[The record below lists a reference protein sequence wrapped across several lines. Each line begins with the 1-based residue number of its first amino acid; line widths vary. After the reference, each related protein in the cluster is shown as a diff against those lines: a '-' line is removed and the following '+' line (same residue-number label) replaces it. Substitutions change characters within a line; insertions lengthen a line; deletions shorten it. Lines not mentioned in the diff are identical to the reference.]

1 MAETANGTFQ
11 RTISA
16 LVQDRPGVR
25 ARIAGLFRRRGFNI
39 ASLAVGRS
47 ERLGLSRMTFVV
59 EGPEEVVR
67 QVAAQLDRLIDVVE
81 VHDITEQNIVW
92 RELALIKVRAN
103 AGKRGEILELANIF
117 RVNVIDIGVESLT
130 MEISGGRQKIDSQI
144 ELLRKFGLE
153 EVIRTGRVATL
164 RGTLIEGEDDG
175 LFQSDASKSTYT
187 LPTSTGESGSVC
199 HDLIF

>member
-1 MAETANGTFQ
+1 MAQSESNKSGTFQ

-16 LVQDRPGVR
+16 LVQDKPGVL

-47 ERLGLSRMTFVV
+47 ERSGMSRMTFVV
-59 EGPEEVVR
+59 EGPDEVVR
-67 QVAAQLDRLIDVVE
+67 HVAAQLDRLIDVVE

-92 RELALIKVRAN
+92 RELALIKVA
-103 AGKRGEILELANIF
+103 APASSRGEVLELTNVYRA
-117 RVNVIDIGVESLT
+117 NVIDIGVESLT
-130 MEISGGRQKIDSQI
+130 LEISGGRQKIDSLI
-144 ELLRKFGLE
+144 ELLKKFGLL

-175 LFQSDASKSTYT
+175 LFQAEASAPTYI
-187 LPTSTGESGSVC
+187 LPIPTGDSGSV
-199 HDLIF
+199 

>member
-11 RTISA
+11 RTIAA
-16 LVQDRPGVR
+16 LVQDRPGVL

-47 ERLGLSRMTFVV
+47 ERPGLSRMTFVV

-81 VHDITEQNIVW
+81 AHDITEQNIVW

-103 AGKRGEILELANIF
+103 AGKHGEILELANIF

-130 MEISGGRQKIDSQI
+130 MEISGGRQKIDSLI

-164 RGTLIEGEDDG
+164 RGTLVEGEDDG

-187 LPTSTGESGSVC
+187 LPTATGESGSV
-199 HDLIF
+199 

>member
-11 RTISA
+11 RTIAA
-16 LVQDRPGVR
+16 LVQDRPGVL

-39 ASLAVGRS
+39 ASLAVGRA
-47 ERLGLSRMTFVV
+47 ERPGLSRMTFVV

-130 MEISGGRQKIDSQI
+130 MEISGGRQKIDSLI

-164 RGTLIEGEDDG
+164 RGTLVEGEDDG

-187 LPTSTGESGSVC
+187 LPTATGESGSV
-199 HDLIF
+199 

>member
-1 MAETANGTFQ
+1 MTTSNGTKQ

-16 LVQDRPGVR
+16 LVHDKPGVL

-47 ERLGLSRMTFVV
+47 EQPGMSRMTFVV
-59 EGPEEVVR
+59 EGPEDVIRHVS
-67 QVAAQLDRLIDVVE
+67 AQLDRLIDVVD

-92 RELALIKVRAN
+92 RELALIKVT
-103 AGKRGEILELANIF
+103 AGAVARREILELVNIF
-117 RVNVIDIGVESLT
+117 RVNVIDIGAESLT
-130 MEISGGRQKIDSQI
+130 VEISGGRQKIDSFI
-144 ELLRKFGLE
+144 ELVRKFGLE

-175 LFQSDASKSTYT
+175 LFQSDANKPTYV
-187 LPTSTGESGSVC
+187 LPVTSGESGSV
-199 HDLIF
+199 

>member
-16 LVQDRPGVR
+16 LVQDRPGVL
-25 ARIAGLFRRRGFNI
+25 ARIAGLFRRPGFNI
-39 ASLAVGRS
+39 ESLAVGRS
-47 ERLGLSRMTFVV
+47 ERPGLSRMTFVV

-130 MEISGGRQKIDSQI
+130 MEISGGRQKIDSLI

-164 RGTLIEGEDDG
+164 RGTLVEGEDDG

-187 LPTSTGESGSVC
+187 LPTATGESGSV
-199 HDLIF
+199 

>member
-11 RTISA
+11 RTIAA
-16 LVQDRPGVR
+16 LVQDRPGVL

-47 ERLGLSRMTFVV
+47 ERPGLSRMTFVV

-130 MEISGGRQKIDSQI
+130 MEISGGRQKIDSLI

-164 RGTLIEGEDDG
+164 RGTLVEGEDDG

-187 LPTSTGESGSVC
+187 LPTVTGESGSV
-199 HDLIF
+199 

>member
-16 LVQDRPGVR
+16 LVQDRPGVL

-47 ERLGLSRMTFVV
+47 ERPGLSRMTFVV

-130 MEISGGRQKIDSQI
+130 MEISGGRQKIDSLI

-164 RGTLIEGEDDG
+164 RGTLVEGEDDG

-187 LPTSTGESGSVC
+187 LPTATGESGSV
-199 HDLIF
+199 

>member
-1 MAETANGTFQ
+1 M
-11 RTISA
+11 
-16 LVQDRPGVR
+16 QDRPGVL

-47 ERLGLSRMTFVV
+47 ERPGLSRMTFVV

-117 RVNVIDIGVESLT
+117 RVNVIDIGIESLT
-130 MEISGGRQKIDSQI
+130 MEISGGRQKIDSLI

-164 RGTLIEGEDDG
+164 RGTLVEGEDDG

-187 LPTSTGESGSVC
+187 LPTATGESGSV
-199 HDLIF
+199 